1 MSIDVSAGSWALLHA
16 QLPIELYLSATI
28 WRKWCFDLSVMEARA
43 MVLKSLVR
51 IKPKIIKPEH
61 RYAAAA
67 ARGAFALD
75 AAAAARR
82 AFALDR
88 AACPRCGTGSLQPTG
103 DNELRRCDGCGSSV
117 SLDEL
122 ASRHGEWL
130 NDTAEQR
137 HDHFKRSFWL
147 LAKIAGIALM
157 FAAGASIYA
166 GSSQMI
172 FAAFVLAI
180 PMFAAAFAMR
190 YRAWQAATGRFYE
203 AKAPLGDF
211 MRDELR
217 SLTGGRG

>member
-1 MSIDVSAGSWALLHA
+1 
-16 QLPIELYLSATI
+16 
-28 WRKWCFDLSVMEARA
+28 
-43 MVLKSLVR
+43 MVLKSPVR
-51 IKPKIIKPEH
+51 IKPEIIKPEH

-75 AAAAARR
+75 
-82 AFALDR
+82 R
-88 AACPRCGTGSLQPTG
+88 AACPRCGSGALMPTG

-130 NDTAEQR
+130 HDTAEQR
-137 HDHFKRSFWL
+137 HDHFKRSSRL
-147 LAKIAGIALM
+147 LVQIAALALTL
-157 FAAGASIYA
+157 AAGASIYA

-172 FAAFVLAI
+172 FAAFLLAI
-180 PMFAAAFAMR
+180 PMFAGAFAMR

-203 AKAPLGDF
+203 AQAPLGDF